1 MVQLVLVPLALRD
14 FYRHVELHGRS
25 VTHGGPPRS
34 TGRHFWGVGT
44 IASSGSTIVRAKT
57 GRFRR
62 RLAIGAI
69 GLVLL
74 LIGGGLALS
83 GLFTGGGGGTG
94 GGHAPAGPRGGDP
107 GLAAGG
113 PPPPP
118 PPPLPPR
125 PPPPRPPPPLGPH
138 PPPPRRRGGA

>member
-25 VTHGGPPRS
+25 VTHGDPQQS
-34 TGRHFWGVGT
+34 AGRHFWGVGT
-44 IASSGSTIVRAKT
+44 IASSGSTIVTAKT

-62 RLAIGAI
+62 RLTIGVI

-83 GLFTGGGGGTG
+83 GLFTGGTG
-94 GGHAPAGPRGGDP
+94 GASSGDDAVAIP
-107 GLAAGG
+107 EAD
-113 PPPPP
+113 
-118 PPPLPPR
+118 LPD
-125 PPPPRPPPPLGPH
+125 LGDAVPVL
-138 PPPPRRRGGA
+138 